1 MANATPVAD
10 LQSIGGLAVAKPE
23 WGLKRVCQSCSAK
36 FYDMQ
41 RNPIVCPKCG
51 AAFDPDALLKSRRPR
66 PTPVKAAAAKEAAPE
81 KAEGDDDAVLLD
93 DNIDDDDIDVSEDD
107 DAVLANTDDLDGD
120 SDLGDVVIEDE
131 EEER

>member
-41 RNPIVCPKCG
+41 RNPIACPKCG
-51 AAFDPDALLKSRRPR
+51 ATFDPDALLKSRRPK
-66 PTPVKAAAAKEAAPE
+66 PTPVKAAVKEAA
-81 KAEGDDDAVLLD
+81 KAPVAAEDDAVLLD
-93 DNIDDDDIDVSEDD
+93 DSDDDDIDVAEDD

-120 SDLGDVVIEDE
+120 SDLADVVIEGE

>member
-1 MANATPVAD
+1 MANASPVAD

-51 AAFDPDALLKSRRPR
+51 ATFDPDALLKSRRPR
-66 PTPVKAAAAKEAAPE
+66 PTPVKAAVKETAKAKVEVE
-81 KAEGDDDAVLLD
+81 DDAVLLD
-93 DNIDDDDIDVSEDD
+93 DNDDDDVDVSEDD

-120 SDLGDVVIEDE
+120 SDLGDVVIEGDE
-131 EEER
+131 EER

>member
-1 MANATPVAD
+1 MANATPEAD

-51 AAFDPDALLKSRRPR
+51 ATFDPDALLKSRRPR
-66 PTPVKAAAAKEAAPE
+66 PTPAKAAAKDAAPAADTSE
-81 KAEGDDDAVLLD
+81 DDTVLLD
-93 DNIDDDDIDVSEDD
+93 DNDDDDIDVNEDD
-107 DAVLANTDDLDGD
+107 DAVLTNTDDLDGD
-120 SDLGDVVIEDE
+120 SDLGNVVIEGDE
-131 EEER
+131 EER